1 MNVEGV
7 TILNTIEVMASTW
20 GFSIVG
26 LVVAILTLFI
36 LIGVIFNTIKDGPI
50 AESILLC
57 LITAV
62 GILVSLT
69 CFGTA
74 NEYFDHYEY
83 QVIIDDSVSLT
94 EFMEKYEIL
103 DQEGLIYTVKEKEI
117 IE

>member
-1 MNVEGV
+1 MEGV

-26 LVVAILTLFI
+26 LIIAILTLFI
-36 LIGVIFNTIKDGPI
+36 LIGTIFSIIKNEVFITYFLSPFVVFGFVISTM
-50 AESILLC
+50 
-57 LITAV
+57 
-62 GILVSLT
+62 
-69 CFGTA
+69 CFSSA

-83 QVIIDDSVSLT
+83 QVIIDDSVSLV
-94 EFMEKYEIL
+94 EFTEKYEIL

>member
-1 MNVEGV
+1 MEGV
-7 TILNTIEVMASTW
+7 TILNTIEVMTGTW
-20 GFSIVG
+20 GFSVIG
-26 LVVAILTLFI
+26 LLIAILTLFI
-36 LIGVIFNTIKDGPI
+36 LIGVIFSIIKNEGLE
-50 AESILLC
+50 AALLSLFVALGV
-57 LITAV
+57 LI
-62 GILVSLT
+62 SLM

-74 NEYFDHYEY
+74 NEYFDYYKY

>member
-1 MNVEGV
+1 MEGV
-7 TILNTIEVMASTW
+7 TILNTIEVITSTW
-20 GFSIVG
+20 GFSIAG
-26 LVVAILTLFI
+26 LLFAIVALLI
-36 LIGVIFNTIKDGPI
+36 LIGTIFSIIKDEGLE
-50 AESILLC
+50 ASVFG
-57 LITAV
+57 LIT
-62 GILVSLT
+62 GISVFISLM

-74 NEYFDHYEY
+74 NEYFDYYKY

>member
-1 MNVEGV
+1 MNVEGI
-7 TILNTIEVMASTW
+7 TILNTIEVMGSTW

-26 LVVAILTLFI
+26 LIIAILTLFI
-36 LIGVIFNTIKDGPI
+36 LIGVIFGIIKNEGPE
-50 AESILLC
+50 AVLLSLLAVLGV
-57 LITAV
+57 LI
-62 GILVSLT
+62 SLM

-74 NEYFDHYEY
+74 NEYFDYYKY

>member
-1 MNVEGV
+1 MEGV

-20 GFSIVG
+20 GFSIAG
-26 LVVAILTLFI
+26 LIVAILTLFI
-36 LIGVIFNTIKDGPI
+36 LIGAIFSIVKDEGPE
-50 AESILLC
+50 ATLLC
-57 LITAV
+57 AVAVV
-62 GILVSLT
+62 GIFVSLM

-74 NEYFDHYEY
+74 NEYFDYYKY
-83 QVIIDDSVSLT
+83 QVVIDDSVSLT